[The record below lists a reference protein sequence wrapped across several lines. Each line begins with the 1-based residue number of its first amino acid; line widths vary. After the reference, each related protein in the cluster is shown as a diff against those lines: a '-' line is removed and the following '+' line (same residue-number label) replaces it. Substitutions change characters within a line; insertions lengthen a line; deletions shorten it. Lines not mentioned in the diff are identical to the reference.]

1 MQKRILLV
9 FLHLT
14 GWHISTCLYRQYHYV
29 TDAKNWTMAQT
40 YCRQRYK
47 DLATI
52 DNMVQMNQLRNIV
65 SSTGNDAEIWIGLYA
80 KIAWMWSDR
89 TTGRGAEYR
98 NWENNTNEPDF
109 YGARETCVSIGED
122 GGWQDEIWI
131 QEYPFICNNGTQLEP
146 EFVLVDEA
154 MDWGSAQACCS
165 QNFTS
170 LVTVKNDIENQMV
183 QSLVPSGD
191 RAWIGLSR
199 PNWFFWSDQSRFNFG
214 YFDNVAN
221 PIDSMKVM
229 CGVLALKSSGKFRFL
244 SCETSL
250 PFVCYNFPP
259 PVKQQIIK
267 LRLNPGSSALD
278 LNDPIVK
285 SEILKKFQLRLN
297 QQGVS
302 FVTLTWREQPHKL
315 VFQKEE
321 T

>member
-1 MQKRILLV
+1 
-9 FLHLT
+9 
-14 GWHISTCLYRQYHYV
+14 
-29 TDAKNWTMAQT
+29 MAQT

-80 KIAWMWSDR
+80 KITWMWSDR

-131 QEYPFICNNGTQLEP
+131 QEYPFICNNGEYRARHFFFDKDHFKIYYADRFTCGFTQSLTTGTQLEP

-170 LVTVKNDIENQMV
+170 LVTVKNDIENQMA

-259 PVKQQIIK
+259 PGEFPYLQWK
-267 LRLNPGSSALD
+267 RLHYIG
-278 LNDPIVK
+278 
-285 SEILKKFQLRLN
+285 
-297 QQGVS
+297 
-302 FVTLTWREQPHKL
+302 
-315 VFQKEE
+315 E
-321 T
+321 THV

>member
-1 MQKRILLV
+1 MGLNIGTGKIIL
-9 FLHLT
+9 
-14 GWHISTCLYRQYHYV
+14 
-29 TDAKNWTMAQT
+29 
-40 YCRQRYK
+40 
-47 DLATI
+47 
-52 DNMVQMNQLRNIV
+52 MNQIF
-65 SSTGNDAEIWIGLYA
+65 
-80 KIAWMWSDR
+80 M
-89 TTGRGAEYR
+89 
-98 NWENNTNEPDF
+98 EPEKH
-109 YGARETCVSIGED
+109 ASPLEKMED
-122 GGWQDEIWI
+122 GRMRYGYKNIHLSVIMVSTEQDIFFFDKDHFKI
-131 QEYPFICNNGTQLEP
+131 YYADRFTCGFTQSLTTGTQLEP

-229 CGVLALKSSGKFRFL
+229 CGVLALKSSGKFRFS

-259 PVKQQIIK
+259 PGEFPYLQWK
-267 LRLNPGSSALD
+267 RLHYIG
-278 LNDPIVK
+278 
-285 SEILKKFQLRLN
+285 
-297 QQGVS
+297 
-302 FVTLTWREQPHKL
+302 
-315 VFQKEE
+315 E
-321 T
+321 THV